1 LVCEIAGLAT
11 RAGWIMNVGIFWT
24 TLISAVFMLF
34 ALVAVIIAVGEG
46 EE

>member
-1 LVCEIAGLAT
+1 
-11 RAGWIMNVGIFWT
+11 MNVGIFWT
-24 TLISAVFMLF
+24 TLIGAVFMSF